1 MKSPGQSQGGV
12 SRQMGCVPGYVIPP
26 TMQKRD
32 CGAKSMLPTK
42 RERDGRRRSKAW
54 DDDADGG
61 GGGGGVGSLPT
72 NLELL

>member
-1 MKSPGQSQGGV
+1 MWREV
-12 SRQMGCVPGYVIPP
+12 YVA
-26 TMQKRD
+26 D
-32 CGAKSMLPTK
+32 
-42 RERDGRRRSKAW
+42 ERDGGEVNKAW

>member
-1 MKSPGQSQGGV
+1 MYV
-12 SRQMGCVPGYVIPP
+12 VMSRVN
-26 TMQKRD
+26 RA

-42 RERDGRRRSKAW
+42 RERDGGEVNKAW

>member
-1 MKSPGQSQGGV
+1 MRARV
-12 SRQMGCVPGYVIPP
+12 CDAAHDAESRLWREVYVADEA
-26 TMQKRD
+26 R
-32 CGAKSMLPTK
+32 LL
-42 RERDGRRRSKAW
+42 RERDGGEVNNAW